1 MYKITGIY
9 AYRTRRRTESVPCT
23 QIASDTTE
31 ITFKFRSPA
40 AGFSICI
47 AKFPKS
53 GNFTLDDN
61 PLP

>member
-31 ITFKFRSPA
+31 ITLKFRSPA
-40 AGFSICI
+40 AGFSICVQGTD
-47 AKFPKS
+47 S
-53 GNFTLDDN
+53 VRRRVR
-61 PLP
+61 